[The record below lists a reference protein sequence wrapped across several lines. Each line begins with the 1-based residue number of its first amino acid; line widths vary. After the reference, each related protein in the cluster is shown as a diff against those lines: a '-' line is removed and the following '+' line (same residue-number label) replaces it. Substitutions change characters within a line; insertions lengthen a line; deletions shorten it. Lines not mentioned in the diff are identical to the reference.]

1 MGSALTVLLP
11 LCLLKQLDALKY
23 TSMLGLGGVLYCAL
37 FVVLRFLDG
46 SYRPGGKFFSLIDAS
61 LQPSFGTQKG
71 SMVRMFSILSQYCIY
86 YQFCFNSFNIYIYIY
101 VMTVSELECVF
112 ADRYD

>member
-1 MGSALTVLLP
+1 MAPLVLQSRTNVIVGSALSVLLP

-23 TSMLGLGGVLYCAL
+23 TSMLGLGGVLYCAF

-61 LQPSFGTQKG
+61 LRPSFGTQKG
-71 SMVRMFSILSQYCIY
+71 SMVCMHV
-86 YQFCFNSFNIYIYIY
+86 N
-101 VMTVSELECVF
+101 V
-112 ADRYD
+112 